1 MGSEG
6 KSDSNILENIYLSL
20 FMPVQV
26 SVLLG
31 DDVLCEAS
39 SQTSFSKQSA
49 KDSLSL
55 GKLV

>member
-1 MGSEG
+1 MGSER
-6 KSDSNILENIYLSL
+6 KSDSNILETIYLSL

-55 GKLV
+55 RKLV